1 MPRDGLLRSARND
14 NKQKEGISMAYV
26 DGFIVAVP
34 KKNIAAYR
42 KMSTK
47 AGKIWR
53 EYGALDYR
61 EWVADD
67 VKVGKLTSFPRSVKQ
82 KPGETV
88 VFAWITY
95 KSRAQR
101 DKINAK
107 VMADPRLKS
116 MGDMKSMPFDPKRMI
131 YGGFESLV
139 KV

>member
-1 MPRDGLLRSARND
+1 
-14 NKQKEGISMAYV
+14 MAYV

-34 KKNIAAYR
+34 KKNLAAYR
-42 KMSTK
+42 KLSTK

-67 VKVGKLTSFPRSVKQ
+67 VKVGKLTSFPRSVKL
-82 KPGETV
+82 KSGETV
-88 VFAWITY
+88 VFSWITY

-107 VMADPRLKS
+107 VMTDKRFASMMDGKS
-116 MGDMKSMPFDPKRMI
+116 APFDGKRMI
-131 YGGFESLV
+131 YGGFKSLV